1 MISIIR
7 SGAIPSVT
15 CGSRVIDGLDN
26 NSSEI
31 APVAGVKKIIMIK
44 KLIQRNTKIMGLG
57 I

>member
-31 APVAGVKKIIMIK
+31 APVAGVKK
-44 KLIQRNTKIMGLG
+44 LS
-57 I
+57 